1 MSSVVAWSMQ
11 KRESR
16 AKDPGLQSEV
26 VYFVFSRR
34 NKTEGHRIYR
44 PAKVAGILKQR
55 HAGYMRRARAFLGGS
70 DDKESAC
77 NARDLGLIP
86 RLGRSPGEGN
96 GNPLQ

>member
-1 MSSVVAWSMQ
+1 LSLGPCE
-11 KRESR
+11 RGNPG

-55 HAGYMRRARAFLGGS
+55 HAGYMRRARDFPGGS
-70 DDKESAC
+70 DGKRIC
-77 NARDLGLIP
+77 LQHR
-86 RLGRSPGEGN
+86 RSGFDP
-96 GNPLQ
+96 